1 MLKKLMYALEH
12 TRAASLH
19 AARARQ
25 RAEVEGFN
33 NAERENFY
41 IRA

>member
-19 AARARQ
+19 AARARGS
-25 RAEVEGFN
+25 REEGFN